1 MFEDAARARGLF
13 SDKKFWMTTVIEAF
27 EVKKNLQ
34 QRIRWLSIFLAT
46 AALKQPAKILDY
58 ILKLKSDWL
67 VNTRVPN
74 SSIDQRRQYVLS
86 AIEWYLRADGVKPDE
101 FSDDLNFKTACEK
114 IGLPRPENINFEMD
128 ANV

>member
-13 SDKKFWMTTVIEAF
+13 SDEKFWMTTVIEAF

-58 ILKLKSDWL
+58 ILELKSDWL
-67 VNTRVPN
+67 VNTRVSN
-74 SSIDQRRQYVLS
+74 SSLDRRRQYVLS

-101 FSDDLNFKTACEK
+101 FSDDDNFKTACEK
-114 IGLPRPENINFEMD
+114 IGLPRPANINFEID